1 MFAPPARESGKPGAL
16 ATAAAAIRNKRLTGN
31 RCDIAGDVWKTAI
44 EKKYVD
50 QGEEDEAW
58 YAHKNHILVFTAA
71 GKPVYSRYGNE
82 DNLLGLSATL
92 SAIIGKL
99 ASFFF

>member
-1 MFAPPARESGKPGAL
+1 MFAPPTRESGKA
-16 ATAAAAIRNKRLTGN
+16 ATAAAAAAPIRYKRLTGN
-31 RCDIAGDVWKTAI
+31 RCDIAGDVWKTAV
-44 EKKYVD
+44 EKKYTD

-58 YAHKNHILVFTAA
+58 FAHKNHILVFTAA